1 MIPEERR
8 QKISDYIKAEKTV
21 SINQISKKFNIS
33 EITVRRD
40 LDKLAKQRV
49 INKVYGGATV
59 GILYLKESSLF
70 KRMQE
75 NVEIK
80 KRIASEAFKRI
91 SENSTTIAMVA
102 GSTTLELVKLL
113 EQRGNINVV
122 TVSPH
127 ILNALCDLKINN
139 KFTGEI
145 ICAGG
150 IWRSDPDD
158 LFVGPHAIS
167 FFDDVRI
174 EIAFLGL
181 LAIDLEEGLMCNSTF
196 EAELIRKIMSSSE
209 RVIGIGDHTKFNRT
223 AFAKIGPIDL
233 LDEIITD
240 SKLDERIFTAFNKK
254 VKITLV

>member
-40 LDKLAKQRV
+40 LDKLSKQGA
-49 INKVYGGATV
+49 INKVYGGATL
-59 GILYLKESSLF
+59 GILYPKESSLF

-75 NVEIK
+75 NVEVK

-91 SENSTTIAMVA
+91 SEKSTTIAMIA

-127 ILNALCDLKINN
+127 ILNALCDLKRQN
-139 KFTGEI
+139 KFNGEI
-145 ICAGG
+145 MCTGG
-150 IWRSDPDD
+150 IWRNDPDD
-158 LFVGPHAIS
+158 LFVGTHAIN
-167 FFDDVRI
+167 FFDNVRI
-174 EIAFLGL
+174 EVSFLGL
-181 LAIDLEEGLMCNSTF
+181 LAIDLKGGFMCNSTF
-196 EAELIRKIMSSSE
+196 EAELIRKIVSSSE
-209 RVIGIGDHTKFNRT
+209 TVIGIGDHTKFGRT
-223 AFAKIGPIDL
+223 AFAQIGPIDL

-254 VKITLV
+254 VKVTLV